1 MNNRATVVCCY
12 NNPSLF
18 EDMRD
23 SLLHQTEEVE
33 VIGIDNT
40 EGRYKSCSS
49 AFNSALPK
57 INTEFVIFSHQDIL
71 LEDKDCIHHFLDY
84 CSRIGKHDLLGVVG
98 KIHGD
103 KHCTGNV
110 VNAMGGAAAAQKLEG
125 IVECDSF
132 DECFFG
138 GRTCCFK
145 RYPFSETLCPGW
157 HLYAV
162 ERCVAA
168 KSRGDKSYICDV
180 NMIHLSFGKTNHS
193 YNKTFYDISRFYAD
207 KVKPY
212 HLHLRGRANQL
223 PRKRTRVLAKGT
235 VCHETRFQELLAN
248 LVKGTQDFPII
259 HQNHQ

>member
-23 SLLHQTEEVE
+23 SLLRQTEVVE

-40 EGRYKSCSS
+40 GRRYKSCSS

-57 INTEFVIFSHQDIL
+57 VTTEFVIFSHQDIL
-71 LEDKDCIHHFLDY
+71 LEDKDCIHQFLDY
-84 CSRIGKHDLLGVVG
+84 CCRIGKHDLLGVVG

-110 VNAMGGAAAAQKLEG
+110 VNALGEAAAAQRLKG

-180 NMIHLSFGKTNHS
+180 NMIHLSFGKTDHS
-193 YNKTFYDISRFYAD
+193 YNKTFYDISRFYAG
-207 KVKPY
+207 KVKHITSTCEDAPTNFPGREY
-212 HLHLRGRANQL
+212 AYLQRERYVLKRDFKNLLRTLFKA
-223 PRKRTRVLAKGT
+223 RKTS
-235 VCHETRFQELLAN
+235 
-248 LVKGTQDFPII
+248 P
-259 HQNHQ
+259 